1 MKSTNKLKDI
11 LKDYLNWDKRRIDCF
26 VKMLISLI
34 AVQTVN
40 LARLAN
46 YMGKNTTN
54 IAVRY
59 RRLQRFFQHIK
70 IDYNV
75 IAIFIFRLFEFDKH
89 EFFLTMDRTN

>member
-40 LARLAN
+40 LTRLAN
-46 YMGKNTTN
+46 CMGKKT
-54 IAVRY
+54 IAVG
-59 RRLQRFFQHIK
+59 L
-70 IDYNV
+70 
-75 IAIFIFRLFEFDKH
+75 
-89 EFFLTMDRTN
+89 

>member
-1 MKSTNKLKDI
+1 MKPTNKLKDI

-40 LARLAN
+40 LTRLAN
-46 YMGKNTTN
+46 YMGKKTTN

-59 RRLQRFFQHIK
+59 LCTRQKSFHFFF
-70 IDYNV
+70 
-75 IAIFIFRLFEFDKH
+75 ALS
-89 EFFLTMDRTN
+89 